1 MNEKYFLVNGYMPC
15 ICTCHKDCLR
25 KDLIHRGYTV
35 FSMERISKKQFD
47 KEVAKMNRKA
57 KQMQREIEVVITSF
71 E

>member
-1 MNEKYFLVNGYMPC
+1 MNEKYYLVNGYMPC

-47 KEVAKMNRKA
+47 KEVAKMQRNA
-57 KQMQREIEVVITSF
+57 KKIHQDIEMQVTML
-71 E
+71 

>member
-47 KEVAKMNRKA
+47 KEVAKMQRKA
-57 KQMQREIEVVITSF
+57 KQMQKEIEVAITSF
-71 E
+71 

>member
-1 MNEKYFLVNGYMPC
+1 MNEKYYLVNGYMPC

-47 KEVAKMNRKA
+47 KEVAKMQRNA
-57 KQMQREIEVVITSF
+57 KKIHQNIEMQVTML
-71 E
+71 

>member
-1 MNEKYFLVNGYMPC
+1 MNEKYYLVNGYMPC

-47 KEVAKMNRKA
+47 KEVAKMQRNA
-57 KQMQREIEVVITSF
+57 KKIHQEIEMQVTML
-71 E
+71 

>member
-1 MNEKYFLVNGYMPC
+1 MSDKYYLVNGYMPC

-57 KQMQREIEVVITSF
+57 KQMQREIEVAITSF

>member
-1 MNEKYFLVNGYMPC
+1 MNEKYYLVNGYMPC

-47 KEVAKMNRKA
+47 KEVAKIQRNA
-57 KQMQREIEVVITSF
+57 KKIHQEIEMQVTML
-71 E
+71 

>member
-57 KQMQREIEVVITSF
+57 KQMQREIEVAITSF

>member
-35 FSMERISKKQFD
+35 YSMERISKKQFD

-57 KQMQREIEVVITSF
+57 KQMQREIEVAITSF

>member
-25 KDLIHRGYTV
+25 KDLIHRGYRV

-47 KEVAKMNRKA
+47 KEVAKMQRKA
-57 KQMQREIEVVITSF
+57 KQMQKEIEVAITSF